1 VARAKKNPLHKFE
14 DPSVTANA
22 IVAHRR
28 RVTKADLRSKL
39 REIGAYTDDPDDTVV
54 ALGELGELA
63 VEEAVIEGAERE
75 AERRLGPVGVLL
87 GGVPKV
93 QLAVAIGFAA
103 VIVVYKFGELVGR
116 PRGPQ
121 VEVRKLTFPRE
132 G

>member
-39 REIGAYTDDPDDTVV
+39 REIGAYTDDPDDTIV
-54 ALGELGELA
+54 ALGELA
-63 VEEAVIEGAERE
+63 AEEAVIEGAERE